1 MAAFRFR
8 LQSLLDLREQKER
21 ESAVD
26 LAKARTEAD
35 DARRAKEDLESIRD
49 AGRARLAQAHG
60 AGGVVGHLQNLAYVV
75 DQVDGQI
82 DLAADA
88 CRQADE
94 QVVESMKE
102 YHEAFKKRR
111 SMDQLRTRLLD
122 KWRWEANRTEQKS
135 IDEVAANRHGRGDTT
150 ASGGA

>member
-8 LQSLLDLREQKER
+8 LQSVLDLREQKER

-26 LAKARTEAD
+26 LAKARNEAD
-35 DARRAKEDLESIRD
+35 AARQAKEDLEAVRD
-49 AGRARLAQAHG
+49 AGRACLAQAHG

-82 DLAADA
+82 ERAADA
-88 CRQADE
+88 CRKADE
-94 QVVESMKE
+94 QVAESLKE

-111 SMDQLRTRLLD
+111 SIDQLKTRLLD
-122 KWRWEANRTEQKS
+122 QWRWEENRTEQKS
-135 IDEVAANRHGRGDTT
+135 MDEVAATRHGRGDGAT
-150 ASGGA
+150 SGGA